1 MTKKE
6 RKAGHRRGQGR
17 SNATKDHPVD
27 NKFTKEDD
35 DGATASAQIQ
45 AKEIF
50 DSSKYD
56 ALRDMNKGS
65 DAGAKDL
72 KGFALGE
79 RTTNSLEPERINN
92 EELTKTNARPIRK
105 AKEDEMMRHYLTPFG
120 PASSSHRDGVEKKI
134 KKKFVLYLN
143 ILLSIENGG
152 EERLRS
158 RILQSPLEQ
167 LKEQFAHHL
176 EETREQKSRL
186 IMLIQNL
193 GDKPTDERA
202 DLSLYSLPK
211 RLTDALKTS
220 ATTAEEQELRIME
233 SDALIE
239 YAEVLGY
246 NTAIQLATKINIGEA
261 IMPLRQSL
269 QEEEKMVAWMRAN
282 LPSNFVQLWSKIGK
296 E

>member
-6 RKAGHRRGQGR
+6 RKAGSHRRVQGR
-17 SNATKDHPVD
+17 SNAAKDLVA
-27 NKFTKEDD
+27 NKITKEHD
-35 DGATASAQIQ
+35 DGIATSQIHP
-45 AKEIF
+45 KEKTF

-56 ALRDMNKGS
+56 ALGDMNKGS
-65 DAGAKDL
+65 EARAKDV

-79 RTTNSLEPERINN
+79 RTTNSPEPERINN

-105 AKEDEMMRHYLTPFG
+105 AKEDEKMRHYLTPFG
-120 PASSSHRDGVEKKI
+120 PASSSHRSEVEKNM

-143 ILLSIENGG
+143 ILLSIENAG

-186 IMLIQNL
+186 IMLVQNL

-202 DLSLYSLPK
+202 DMSLYSLPK
-211 RLTDALKTS
+211 KLTDAVKTS
-220 ATTAEEQELRIME
+220 ATTTEEQELQMIE

-246 NTAIQLATKINIGEA
+246 NMAIQLATKINIGEA
-261 IMPLRQSL
+261 IMP
-269 QEEEKMVAWMRAN
+269 
-282 LPSNFVQLWSKIGK
+282 
-296 E
+296 

>member
-17 SNATKDHPVD
+17 SNATKDPVD

-35 DGATASAQIQ
+35 DSATASAQIQ
-45 AKEIF
+45 PKEIF

-56 ALRDMNKGS
+56 APRDMNKGS
-65 DAGAKDL
+65 DSGAKDV

-105 AKEDEMMRHYLTPFG
+105 AKVEEKMRYYFTPFG
-120 PASSSHRDGVEKKI
+120 PASSSHRSEVEKNM

-143 ILLSIENGG
+143 ILLSIENAG

-186 IMLIQNL
+186 IVLVQNL

-202 DLSLYSLPK
+202 DMSLYSLPK

-220 ATTAEEQELRIME
+220 ATTTEEQELRMIE

-239 YAEVLGY
+239 YAEILGY
-246 NTAIQLATKINIGEA
+246 NMAIQLATKINMGEA
-261 IMPLRQSL
+261 LMPLRQSL